1 MMSVSQT
8 AAPHGK
14 IQGGRAAP
22 CVILCGVDNSRTYAP
37 GSGFPLLSP
46 RKRKCQT
53 RARSSLAGLLP
64 LTRRIG
70 VPDRIDGILQCW
82 KSMRVRTSIT
92 TIPYLSLQFVVV
104 SPRCC
109 RKRKDPFPSI
119 QILTISALFHSLL
132 FFSLRL
138 TIMIWRDVR
147 HNPCIMAP
155 ATVVMMLI
163 VCTFWTVAF
172 IWQFPI
178 FALGFV
184 MSPFLQRQQFLIEF
198 LYPSSLGRSAH
209 LWLVKFVS
217 ISRISKKSGDKNR
230 RFHSRSLET
239 RVEII
244 PGRVFLHPLPQ
255 LLDNLGYLVVCVPDE
270 NAPVSAVSEKQSSGK
285 ITITSRRNCK
295 IVAFLVDCGNAA
307 EVVKQI
313 DLISEAHYN
322 KQKITVQSILS
333 THKHH
338 DHTAGNVSLKNQ
350 MESIKLIVGGAVE
363 KVPGCNFEVTNGDKL
378 PLPKD
383 GANRMDDCIQVE
395 AIATPGHTRGSIT
408 YVLRPLVATDG
419 LAYLFTGDTMFCG
432 GAGVP
437 FEADI
442 DPDQEAKDQKRDFRS
457 LIKASASTHAV
468 ERCLVE
474 IMVRSV
480 PLSQIPGDKTSE
492 RVFLMPGHE
501 YTGELLSRQF
511 STETTKWKSVT
522 PSTFFE
528 AASQFY
534 VALHRRTLPHSS
546 GKLLCAVGSPLQREM
561 AINPYLRTLRTR
573 GELVLQAIEFW
584 HTQFCRKKVPDWIS
598 PSEQN
603 ANGISPRKRTARK
616 TPATLTQWN
625 LDRSD
630 LNRPV
635 FTTVY
640 SVDLETVIQ
649 DLAQGRVS
657 AATAAQRLRDMSTNL
672 EQPVLTRR
680 PVPGTM
686 PSDRN
691 VYRGL
696 LALVLLGSA
705 PNALTYVDA
714 ERMKLPDPV
723 QQSSDLP
730 VSKRRLITILR
741 WLNLIANDNE
751 GRRHVA
757 MINQL
762 WQESMEDS
770 GTALGAN
777 YDATDLE
784 ASQIPDAVCLGD
796 LKWSIYGVPREPPS
810 SLSFCLPCI
819 PCGKQPRKDS
829 SHPVHKSGLKPSSGE
844 LVRHDVVHCF
854 MCQSMA
860 GCPLMENQEGMG
872 DDRPVLAQYGS
883 TDTFDEDDGADE
895 GSFVEVTAT
904 GNEFLHI

>member
-1 MMSVSQT
+1 MMS
-8 AAPHGK
+8 
-14 IQGGRAAP
+14 
-22 CVILCGVDNSRTYAP
+22 
-37 GSGFPLLSP
+37 
-46 RKRKCQT
+46 
-53 RARSSLAGLLP
+53 
-64 LTRRIG
+64 
-70 VPDRIDGILQCW
+70 
-82 KSMRVRTSIT
+82 
-92 TIPYLSLQFVVV
+92 
-104 SPRCC
+104 
-109 RKRKDPFPSI
+109 
-119 QILTISALFHSLL
+119 
-132 FFSLRL
+132 
-138 TIMIWRDVR
+138 WRDVR

-155 ATVVMMLI
+155 GTVVMMLI
-163 VCTFWTVAF
+163 VCVFWVFAF

-178 FALGFV
+178 FVLGFV
-184 MSPFLQRQQFLIEF
+184 LSPLIRRQQFLIEF

-217 ISRISKKSGDKNR
+217 KSRTSKKSNDKNR
-230 RFHSRSLET
+230 GLHSRSLET
-239 RVEII
+239 RVEIV

-255 LLDNLGYLVVCVPDE
+255 LLDNLGYLVVCIPDE
-270 NAPVSAVSEKQSSGK
+270 NAPVSSVSENKSTGK
-285 ITITSRRNCK
+285 ITIASRRNCK
-295 IVAFLVDCGNAA
+295 IVAFLVDCGNAT
-307 EVVKQI
+307 EVLAQI

-338 DHTAGNVSLKNQ
+338 DHTAGNVPLQRKL
-350 MESIKLIVGGAVE
+350 ESIKLIIGGAVE
-363 KVPGCNFEVTNGDKL
+363 KVPGCNFEAKNGDKI

-383 GANRMDDCIQVE
+383 GANRMEDCIQVE
-395 AIATPGHTRGSIT
+395 VVATPGHTRGSIT
-408 YVLRPLVATDG
+408 FVLRPLVATGG

-474 IMVRSV
+474 ILVRSV
-480 PLSQIPGDKTSE
+480 PFTQTNGDKTAE
-492 RVFLMPGHE
+492 RVFLAPGHE

-511 STETTKWKSVT
+511 ATETNKWKFVT

-534 VALHRRTLPHSS
+534 VTLHRRTLPHSS
-546 GKLLCAVGSPLQREM
+546 GKLLCAVGSPLQRE
-561 AINPYLRTLRTR
+561 ISVNPYMRTLRTR
-573 GELVLQAIEFW
+573 GEIVVQALEFW
-584 HTQFCRKKVPDWIS
+584 HNQFCRKKVPEWVS
-598 PSEQN
+598 PSEQS
-603 ANGISPRKRTARK
+603 ANGTPPKKRAPRK
-616 TPATLTQWN
+616 TPATPTQWN

-640 SVDLETVIQ
+640 SNDLETIIR
-649 DLAQGRVS
+649 DLVQGKVS
-657 AATAAQRLRDMSTNL
+657 GATAAQRLRDMPTNL
-672 EQPVLTRR
+672 EEPVLTRR

-723 QQSSDLP
+723 QHSNDIP
-730 VSKRRLITILR
+730 ISKRRLITILR
-741 WLNLIANDNE
+741 WLNLIPDDNE
-751 GRRHVA
+751 GRRILA

-762 WQESMEDS
+762 WQESIEDS
-770 GTALGAN
+770 GTVLGVKKEAQYN
-777 YDATDLE
+777 SADLE
-784 ASQIPDAVCLGD
+784 ASQIPDVVYLGD
-796 LKWSIYGVPREPPS
+796 LKWSIYGVPRQPPS
-810 SLSFCLPCI
+810 SLSFCI
-819 PCGKQPRKDS
+819 PCAKQPRKDS
-829 SHPVHKSGLKPSSGE
+829 SHPVHKSGLKASSGE

-854 MCQSMA
+854 LCQSLA
-860 GCPLMENQEGMG
+860 GCPLKENQEGMG

-883 TDTFDEDDGADE
+883 TGTFDEDDGADE

>member
-1 MMSVSQT
+1 MS
-8 AAPHGK
+8 
-14 IQGGRAAP
+14 
-22 CVILCGVDNSRTYAP
+22 
-37 GSGFPLLSP
+37 PLL
-46 RKRKCQT
+46 
-53 RARSSLAGLLP
+53 
-64 LTRRIG
+64 
-70 VPDRIDGILQCW
+70 
-82 KSMRVRTSIT
+82 
-92 TIPYLSLQFVVV
+92 
-104 SPRCC
+104 
-109 RKRKDPFPSI
+109 
-119 QILTISALFHSLL
+119 H
-132 FFSLRL
+132 
-138 TIMIWRDVR
+138 
-147 HNPCIMAP
+147 
-155 ATVVMMLI
+155 
-163 VCTFWTVAF
+163 
-172 IWQFPI
+172 
-178 FALGFV
+178 
-184 MSPFLQRQQFLIEF
+184 RQQFLIEF

-217 ISRISKKSGDKNR
+217 KSRVAKKSNDKNR
-230 RFHSRSLET
+230 GLHSRSLET
-239 RVEII
+239 RVEIV

-255 LLDNLGYLVVCVPDE
+255 LLDNLGYMVVCIPDE
-270 NAPVSAVSEKQSSGK
+270 NAPVSSVSEKKSTGK

-295 IVAFLVDCGNAA
+295 IVAFLVDCGNAT
-307 EVVKQI
+307 EVLAQI

-338 DHTAGNVSLKNQ
+338 DHTAGNVPLQ
-350 MESIKLIVGGAVE
+350 RQLESIKLIVGGAVE
-363 KVPGCNFEVTNGDKL
+363 KVPGCNFEAKNRDQI

-383 GANRMDDCIQVE
+383 GANRMEDCIQIE
-395 AIATPGHTRGSIT
+395 AVATPGHTRGSIT

-442 DPDQEAKDQKRDFRS
+442 DHDQEAKDQKRDFRS

-474 IMVRSV
+474 ILVRSV
-480 PLSQIPGDKTSE
+480 PFPHSNGDKITE
-492 RVFLMPGHE
+492 RVFLAPGHE

-511 STETTKWKSVT
+511 ATETNKWKSVT

-546 GKLLCAVGSPLQREM
+546 GKLLCAVGSPIQREM
-561 AINPYLRTLRTR
+561 SINPYMRTLRTR

-584 HTQFCRKKVPDWIS
+584 HNQFCRKKVPEWVS
-598 PSEQN
+598 PPEQT
-603 ANGISPRKRTARK
+603 ANGISSKKRTSKK

-640 SVDLETVIQ
+640 STDLETIIQ

-657 AATAAQRLRDMSTNL
+657 AATAAQRLRDIPTNL

-705 PNALTYVDA
+705 PNALTHVDA

-723 QQSSDLP
+723 QHSNEIP

-741 WLNLIANDNE
+741 WLNLIADDNE
-751 GRRHVA
+751 GRRIVA

-762 WQESMEDS
+762 WQESIEDS
-770 GTALGAN
+770 GTALGFKKEAS

-784 ASQIPDAVCLGD
+784 ASQIPDTVCLGD
-796 LKWSIYGVPREPPS
+796 LKWSIYGVPRQPPS
-810 SLSFCLPCI
+810 WLSFCI
-819 PCGKQPRKDS
+819 PCAKQPRKDS
-829 SHPVHKSGLKPSSGE
+829 SHPVEKSGLKPSSGE
-844 LVRHDVVHCF
+844 LVRHDVLNCF
-854 MCQSMA
+854 LCQSMA
-860 GCPLMENQEGMG
+860 GCPLNTENQEGMG
-872 DDRPVLAQYGS
+872 DDRPVVAQYGS
-883 TDTFDEDDGADE
+883 AGTFDEDDGADVEE